1 MGTVEFTGLA
11 ITRMLALGAW
21 SAAALA
27 KSRTMEALVLNK
39 SVNKTFSNFETLT
52 RYTEE
57 RITIASHSRFSGNTS
72 GYKNNLGALKGSLQ
86 SLGTRVITSDLALSV
101 DMRDISSNTCGCQL
115 AI

>member
-39 SVNKTFSNFETLT
+39 SINKTFSNSERLT
-52 RYTEE
+52 RYIE
-57 RITIASHSRFSGNTS
+57 RITIASHSRLAGNAS
-72 GYKNNLGALKGSLQ
+72 GYENNLGTLKRSLQ
-86 SLGTRVITSDLALSV
+86 SLGTRVITSDLAFSV
-101 DMRDISSNTCGCQL
+101 DMRNISSNTCGCQL